1 MLCTNAFVNI
11 VYLLLSACSL
21 FFLVTYI
28 QWVEVVDE
36 VKLPSENI
44 PSIYELFGGGYTNN

>member
-1 MLCTNAFVNI
+1 MYICFSQP
-11 VYLLLSACSL
+11 VYYSL
-21 FFLVTYI
+21 FTYI

-44 PSIYELFGGGYTNN
+44 LSIYELFGGGYTYTNN